1 MEIAKGKYRHFKGGE
16 YEVLGM
22 ARHSETGE
30 DMVVYRALYGDG
42 DVWVRPAAMWND
54 TVTRDG
60 QTYTRFTPIP

>member
-1 MEIAKGKYRHFKGGE
+1 MEIKKGKYRHFKGGE

-30 DMVVYRALYGDG
+30 DMVIYRALYDEGT
-42 DVWVRPAAMWND
+42 VWVRPAAMWND